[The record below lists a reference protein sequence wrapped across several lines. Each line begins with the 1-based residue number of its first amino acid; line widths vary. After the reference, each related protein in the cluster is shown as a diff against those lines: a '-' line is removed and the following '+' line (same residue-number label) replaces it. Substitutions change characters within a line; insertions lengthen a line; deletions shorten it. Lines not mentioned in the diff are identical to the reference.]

1 MNSSLKKSG
10 KKIEEYT
17 ADERAAI
24 YLQSPYF
31 IQKNKEAKEF
41 LKRAGLPERYAT
53 RNKSGN

>member
-1 MNSSLKKSG
+1 MGSLVKKSG

-17 ADERAAI
+17 ADERTAI

-41 LKRAGLPERYAT
+41 LKRVGLPERYAA
-53 RNKSGN
+53 RNKR